1 MIEVTRWTTLPA
13 DVLWPVLSGVR
24 DWGSW
29 LPTVESVTPVEPD
42 RADEVGAS
50 YVVLQPGLPRATW
63 TITQWRPGE
72 SFTWESRSP
81 GVRSVG
87 THELRPGTDGTIVR
101 LGIEWSGPL
110 AGVVRLLLGGR
121 TRTYVTREAEAL
133 EATATTRATGR

>member
-1 MIEVTRWTTLPA
+1 MIEVTRGTTLPA
-13 DVLWPVLSGVR
+13 EVLWPVLSEVR
-24 DWGSW
+24 AWGSW
-29 LPTVESVTPVEPD
+29 LPTVDSVVPVEPD
-42 RADEVGAS
+42 RPDEVGAS

-63 TITQWRPGE
+63 TITQWVPGE

-87 THELRPGTDGTIVR
+87 THELRPGPDGASVR

-121 TRTYVTREAEAL
+121 TRDYVTREAEAL
-133 EATATTRATGR
+133 EATAATRATGR